1 MKILTIADI
10 KTRKQRT
17 VWLSKHFSHLFSKNT
32 KTLDIGCDE
41 APLRK
46 LIGKQ
51 KYTGIDFI
59 GKPNIKIN
67 LEEIKKLPFKARAF
81 DTVICIEVLEHLDN
95 LHEISKDIFRV
106 SDNNV
111 LISLPNAWRDARVK
125 IQRGKGSIAHYGLP
139 LEKPLD
145 RHKWFFTTQEAIDF
159 LKSIKPS
166 NYELKITLTQPER
179 NFLIIFFR
187 KLRYSTLAYQ
197 NRFCQ
202 TVWAEY
208 KKIK

>member
-1 MKILTIADI
+1 MKILTIPDI

-159 LKSIKPS
+159 FKSIKPS

>member
-1 MKILTIADI
+1 MKLISIQPI
-10 KTRKQRT
+10 KTRKDRT
-17 VWLSKHFSHLFSKNT
+17 EWLYNNFKDIFT
-32 KTLDIGCDE
+32 KGAVLDVGCAD

-46 LIGKQ
+46 MIGAD
-51 KYTGIDFI
+51 KYFGIDI
-59 GKPNIKIN
+59 SGSYDLKLN
-67 LEEIKKLPFKARAF
+67 LENCKKLPFKKNEF
-81 DTVICIEVLEHLDN
+81 ETTICIEVLEHLDN

-106 SDNNV
+106 SNNNV

-145 RHKWFFTTQEAIDF
+145 RHKWFFTTQEAINF

-166 NYELKITLTQPER
+166 NYELKLTLTQPKR
-179 NFLIIFFR
+179 NFLIMFYR
-187 KLRYSTLAYQ
+187 KLRYSSSAYQ
-197 NRFCQ
+197 NKFCQ

-208 KKIK
+208 KKVK

>member
-1 MKILTIADI
+1 MKILTIPDI
-10 KTRKQRT
+10 KSRKQRT

-59 GKPNIKIN
+59 GNPNIKIN
-67 LEEIKKLPFKARAF
+67 LEVIKKLPFKARAF

-139 LEKPLD
+139 REKPLD

-159 LKSIKPS
+159 LKSIKPN
-166 NYELKITLTQPER
+166 NYELKITLSEPKR
-179 NFLIIFFR
+179 NFLIKFFR
-187 KLRYSTLAYQ
+187 KLGYSNSAYQ
-197 NRFCQ
+197 NTFCQ